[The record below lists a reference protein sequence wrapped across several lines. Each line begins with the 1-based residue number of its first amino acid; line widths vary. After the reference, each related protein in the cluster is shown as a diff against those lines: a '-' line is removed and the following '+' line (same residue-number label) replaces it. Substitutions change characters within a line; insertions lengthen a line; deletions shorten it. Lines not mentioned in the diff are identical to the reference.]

1 MTALGD
7 FCTHIIAFAEDISTT
22 YPEEQDLAR
31 AVAQLKFARRA
42 NPRLIYTTFMTT
54 VYDEFAPHIL
64 AENEEYILSRMHHL
78 TQNKFMSF
86 IKHWDSMSETNRV
99 HVWKHLKVLVILA
112 QRV

>member
-64 AENEEYILSRMHHL
+64 SENEEYILSRMPQL
-78 TQNKFMSF
+78 TQNKFMAF

-99 HVWKHLKVLVILA
+99 HVWKHLKVLVLLA